1 MEIKCKICILCK
13 LSEKPQVEHLVE
25 RLTLELKKYRSF
37 DLSQQN
43 HNVIVECLVKQIR
56 IELNDI
62 VSCVSGLDLF

>member
-1 MEIKCKICILCK
+1 MEIKCKICTLRK